1 MKTTIRYATSEDFL
15 EAWPDG
21 LPLKMAEELLMDHK
35 NEPLKIWDKDRGNLL
50 ICLIAEEVI
59 CEIND
64 HDEVDTESL
73 LNWIGY

>member
-50 ICLIAEEVI
+50 ICLMTQEVI
-59 CEIND
+59 CEIDD

-73 LNWIGY
+73 LDWMGY